1 MGRTALSETITLM
14 YLHVLFVN
22 KCTVYVLLLTINN
35 NVGFTCYNKVGW
47 DHKGKQRETRDQQK
61 GHSGSN
67 EGPKAG
73 TQ

>member
-1 MGRTALSETITLM
+1 MSYYLQSITM
-14 YLHVLFVN
+14 W
-22 KCTVYVLLLTINN
+22 
-35 NVGFTCYNKVGW
+35 GFTCYNKVGW